1 MKAVS
6 RLKWDKFV
14 PVLAVL
20 TLIVGSFW
28 NEKFLTTSN
37 MTFLIQSIAEIML
50 IAFSMTFLIIAGEI
64 DLSVSST
71 AALSS
76 CTLGFVWQHSSNI
89 PLAVA
94 SALAVGVMCGAI
106 NGLLVTKLGLQSL
119 AVTIGTLALYRGLC
133 YALLGDDRLTPFPTS
148 FTSLNFK
155 GLFGTWVPL
164 VTVPLIV
171 LGVAFGVVLHATR
184 SGRWVFAIGQSK
196 DAARFVGIPVGRS
209 VLTMFIVNGLMAG
222 LAGVVYT
229 IRFASAR
236 PDGAVGMEL
245 EVIAAALFAG
255 VSIFGGVGTMW
266 AVAASVLFLGSI
278 RSLLRLNG
286 ATANELTIV
295 TGSLLLV
302 SVVIPAIT
310 QRISDRRVAGS
321 PPTPMP
327 SGADSPPA
335 SHEGDHLDANTPPVL
350 AEP

>member
-1 MKAVS
+1 MRLLS
-6 RLKWDKFV
+6 RFQWDKFV

-20 TLIVGSFW
+20 TLFVGSLW
-28 NEKFLTTSN
+28 NDKFLTASN
-37 MTFLIQSIAEIML
+37 MTFLIQSIGEIML

-76 CTLGFVWQHSSNI
+76 CTLGFVWQHSGNL

-94 SALAVGVMCGAI
+94 SALMVGVVCGAI

-133 YALLGDDRLTPFPTS
+133 YVLLGDDRLTPFPTS

-155 GLFGTWVPL
+155 GVFGTWVPYI
-164 VTVPLIV
+164 TVPLIV

-209 VLTMFIVNGLMAG
+209 VLIMFVVNGLMAG
-222 LAGVVYT
+222 AAGVVYT
-229 IRFASAR
+229 IRFASSR

-266 AVAASVLFLGSI
+266 AVVSSVVFLGIDSI
-278 RSLLRLNG
+278 PVAAERCHCERADHCHRFAPAAIGRDSSYCASALQSTNHQFIATVRGIFGDRLG
-286 ATANELTIV
+286 KF
-295 TGSLLLV
+295 
-302 SVVIPAIT
+302 
-310 QRISDRRVAGS
+310 
-321 PPTPMP
+321 
-327 SGADSPPA
+327 
-335 SHEGDHLDANTPPVL
+335 SHGTHLCERAPVL

>member
-1 MKAVS
+1 MKGLT
-6 RLKWDKFV
+6 RLQWDKFV

-20 TLIVGSFW
+20 TLLVGSFW
-28 NEKFLTTSN
+28 NEKFFTTSN
-37 MTFLIQSIAEIML
+37 MTFLIQSIGEIML

-76 CTLGFVWQHSSNI
+76 CTLGFVWQHTDSI

-94 SALAVGVMCGAI
+94 SALAVGVVCGAI

-133 YALLGDDRLTPFPTS
+133 YVLLGDDRLKPFPTS
-148 FTSLNFK
+148 FTSLSFK
-155 GLFGTWVPL
+155 GVLGTWVPL
-164 VTVPLIV
+164 ITVPLVV

-184 SGRWVFAIGQSK
+184 TGRWVFAIGQSK
-196 DAARFVGIPVGRS
+196 DAARFVGVPVGRT
-209 VLTMFIVNGLMAG
+209 VLTMFIVNGLMASM
-222 LAGVVYT
+222 AGVVYT
-229 IRFASAR
+229 IRFASSR

-266 AVAASVLFLGSI
+266 AVVSSVVFLGSI

-302 SVVIPAIT
+302 SVVIPAIALRLSNRRT
-310 QRISDRRVAGS
+310 IDVPLPPEAPVTTSTISITS
-321 PPTPMP
+321 PST
-327 SGADSPPA
+327 
-335 SHEGDHLDANTPPVL
+335 V
-350 AEP
+350 